1 MIWMICQPC
10 RVSYHSTCLPIGDEY
25 VPQFPECPKCG
36 EMGAETDII
45 YLGTA
50 ELKLAATLASRRLA
64 LLNILKAHILQLIE
78 EIERNGGLREESFG
92 RLEKMKTMIND
103 PKLLT
108 TGETDAARPH

>member
-10 RVSYHSTCLPIGDEY
+10 RVSYHSTCLPIGDEN

-78 EIERNGGLREESFG
+78 EIERNGGLQPESLR
-92 RLEKMKTMIND
+92 RLEKISELVRS
-103 PKLLT
+103 PEFLT
-108 TGETDAARPH
+108 TGKR